1 MYETTYHRPS
11 SVDDAAALF
20 SKGKEAKYL
29 AGGHTLIPVMK
40 QRLAS
45 PSDVIDLGKIKDLIG
60 IDVSADAVTIK
71 AATTHYDVATSG
83 PAQKA
88 IPALAHLASLI
99 GDPAVRHRGTIG
111 GSIAN
116 NDPAADYPAAVLA
129 LGAMIKTNKRNIAAD
144 DFFKGLFTT
153 ALTDGEII
161 TQVTFP
167 IPAKAGYSKFP
178 NPASRFALTGVFVVK
193 TKSGDV
199 RVAATGASQSGVIRV
214 PPIEAALKAN
224 WSASALDSVKISA
237 DGLMS
242 DIHGSS
248 DYRANLI
255 KVMAQRAVTAAG

>member
-1 MYETTYHRPS
+1 MYATTYHRPS
-11 SVDDAAALF
+11 SVDEAAALF
-20 SKGKEAKYL
+20 TKGSEAQYL
-29 AGGHTLIPVMK
+29 AGGQTLIPVMK

-45 PSDVIDLGKIKDLIG
+45 PSDVIDLGKIKELIG
-60 IDVSADAVTIK
+60 IEASADTLTVK
-71 AATTHYDVATSG
+71 AATPHYDVAGNGS
-83 PAQKA
+83 AQKA

-99 GDPAVRHRGTIG
+99 GDPAVRYCGTIG

-129 LGAMIKTNKRNIAAD
+129 LGATIKTNKRNIAAD
-144 DFFKGLFTT
+144 DFFEGLFAT
-153 ALTDGEII
+153 ALDDGEII
-161 TQVTFP
+161 TAVSFP

-178 NPASRFALTGVFVVK
+178 HPASRFALTGVFVAK

-199 RVAATGASQSGVIRV
+199 RAAATGASQSGVMRV
-214 PPIEAALKAN
+214 PAIEAALKAN
-224 WSASALDSVKISA
+224 WSAGALDSVSISA

>member
-11 SVDDAAALF
+11 SIDEAAALF
-20 SKGKEAKYL
+20 TKGKEAKYL

-45 PSDVIDLGKIKDLIG
+45 PSDVIDLGKIKDMVG
-60 IDVSADAVTIK
+60 IEASADTLTIK
-71 AATTHYDVATSG
+71 AATPHFDVASSG
-83 PAQKA
+83 AAQKA

-129 LGAMIKTNKRNIAAD
+129 LGATIKTNKRSITAD
-144 DFFKGLFTT
+144 DFFKGLFST
-153 ALTDGEII
+153 ALADGEII
-161 TQVTFP
+161 TAVSFP
-167 IPAKAGYSKFP
+167 IPAKAGYAKFP
-178 NPASRFALTGVFVVK
+178 HPASRFALTGVFVAM
-193 TKSGDV
+193 TKSGEV
-199 RVAATGASQSGVIRV
+199 RVAATGASSSGVMRV
-214 PPIEAALKAN
+214 PAIEAALKAN
-224 WSASALDSVKISA
+224 WSPGALDSVKIA
-237 DGLMS
+237 ENGLLS
-242 DIHGSS
+242 DIHGSA